1 MDECMNSPKT
11 RIAIEEAFLSL
22 LAENPFEDITMNDI
36 LEATGETQER
46 VDSIYPTKRS
56 IIIGFLDRLSDTVST
71 KIISNLDDA
80 LINENNL
87 KRILDFYEPY
97 RTELLSIEGAGLSDI
112 LFDHALMLTEDLLAH
127 TSAAEVDTVKYRYIT
142 GGIFSTFM
150 GWLTDEHHSDTQ
162 TFAKQQIKF
171 IANDLKLDM

>member
-1 MDECMNSPKT
+1 MDEGMNSPKT

-87 KRILDFYEPY
+87 KRILDFYEP
-97 RTELLSIEGAGLSDI
+97 
-112 LFDHALMLTEDLLAH
+112 
-127 TSAAEVDTVKYRYIT
+127 
-142 GGIFSTFM
+142 
-150 GWLTDEHHSDTQ
+150 
-162 TFAKQQIKF
+162 
-171 IANDLKLDM
+171 